1 MFCLVMYK
9 LNMYNKNE
17 ELIKKVDKAN
27 GNVSGVLLY
36 AKSYSED
43 IDSNFMNNK
52 NGIYILRFET
62 GGKAFDENNILALIR
77 ERLFASDIN

>member
-1 MFCLVMYK
+1 MFCLVTYK

-52 NGIYILRFET
+52 TRKFM
-62 GGKAFDENNILALIR
+62 KKENEY
-77 ERLFASDIN
+77 ERRKCVGNCWRKRQN